1 MRFPNI
7 VYSCFW
13 LFVPFISQL
22 LTNKSQRKR
31 AQTKFLLWNIFS
43 MEFHL
48 EKNQGILAC
57 CCVSKSVYKK
67 YLKSVYCVWFWKGV
81 GMKSL
86 MWIMIHQVAVLVIK
100 NDKNDWL
107 QPTLWSRTKIT
118 GFPSSY
124 IFSTNLWYEKLSLWM
139 FYIF

>member
-1 MRFPNI
+1 MIVFYETKGLKLKYFFNIDGWLRFPNI

-13 LFVPFISQL
+13 LFVFFL
-22 LTNKSQRKR
+22 NLTNKSQRKS
-31 AQTKFLLWNIFS
+31 TNKILVVKYFS

-57 CCVSKSVYKK
+57 CCCVYECVSVWSTWRVC
-67 YLKSVYCVWFWKGV
+67 SVWFWKGV

-107 QPTLWSRTKIT
+107 QPTLWSRTR
-118 GFPSSY
+118 
-124 IFSTNLWYEKLSLWM
+124 
-139 FYIF
+139 